1 MPNRFEKSNNSTI
14 DASIKKLKKAKTFL
28 YNVDKFLNW
37 KPINKLL
44 NKHLKKPLK
53 SVGNPSYPSLKMFK
67 VLLLQRWYNLS
78 DREIDDSLTDRIS
91 FRQFTKF
98 SFDYD
103 TPDSTTVC
111 RFRNEL
117 IKHKLIEKLLDI
129 INNQLESSK
138 LIVKQGIIVDA
149 SIVQSSRRPRKSI
162 KITPTTENKD
172 SDNGHEI
179 IYSEDIDA
187 KWTVKANKPY
197 YGYKIHMSTDFY
209 HGFITGGHTTSANRA
224 DTKEIMPI
232 IKESKIK
239 KGTLILA
246 DKGYASLYNREEIS
260 KHGFCPGIMY
270 KAQKNK
276 PLTHIQKAINSKISS
291 IRGIVERTFG
301 TLKRGYGFYRSRY
314 LGIAKTNGQ
323 FLMSAIAFNL
333 KKASTFVR

>member
-1 MPNRFEKSNNSTI
+1 
-14 DASIKKLKKAKTFL
+14 
-28 YNVDKFLNW
+28 VDKFLNW
-37 KPINKLL
+37 KPIGKLL
-44 NKHLKKPLK
+44 NQHLKKPLR

-78 DREIDDSLTDRIS
+78 DRETDDSLTDRIS

-98 SFDYD
+98 SFEYD
-103 TPDSTTVC
+103 TPDSSTIC

-117 IKHKLIEKLLDI
+117 IKHKLTEKLLDI

-149 SIVQSSRRPRKSI
+149 SIIYSSRRPRKSI
-162 KITPTTENKD
+162 DITQTSKNKD
-172 SDNGHEI
+172 ADDNPEI

-209 HGFITGGHTTSANRA
+209 HGFVTGGHTTSANRS
-224 DTKEIMPI
+224 DTKEIMPVI
-232 IKESKIK
+232 QESKVK

-246 DKGYASLYNREEIS
+246 DKGYSSLQNRDDIT
-260 KHGFCPGIMY
+260 KFGHYPGIMY

-276 PLTHIQKAINSKISS
+276 PLNKLQKNINSKISS
-291 IRGIVERTFG
+291 IRYIVERTFG

-323 FLMSAIAFNL
+323 FLLSAIAFNL
-333 KKASTFVR
+333 KKASTFVS